1 MSDGIRLADLLAGLS
16 LISDHGLG
24 LPPDDAVRSCL
35 LATALAH
42 KLDLRDGEVADVF
55 YDSLF
60 EHVGCLGYA
69 HESHLVWGDDVA
81 ANRAAQR
88 TNFAA
93 PKELFTAY
101 LPTLLK
107 DVEGW
112 ERAQVTA
119 RLFTKGPGFLKRFA
133 TASCEVAA
141 QTARRLGLPQEV
153 QLSLRQYSEWWNGK
167 GVPAGVKGDEITLT
181 ARVVHVASVAAKFDV
196 LGGPEL
202 AVEAVRRRAGSIFD
216 PAIAAT
222 FEAHARELLETAGI
236 GDPRRRVLEVEPE
249 PLRIVPL
256 ARLREVAAAFGDVAD
271 LKTPFTHGHS
281 AGVARLARA
290 AGERLGL
297 DTETSARL
305 EIAALLHDL
314 GRVAI
319 SNAVWE
325 KPGPLTSGEWEQ
337 VRLHAYHSERILSCS
352 TVLEPMAAL
361 AGMHHERMDASG
373 YHRGAGAAQIPFAAR
388 VLAAADA
395 LQAMTQPRPHRA
407 ALTVDEAAQRL
418 QRDARAGRY
427 DSDAVKAV
435 VDAAGGSPQRGAGL
449 RPAGLS
455 EREVEVLRLVANG
468 LSNRE
473 IAQRL
478 FVSPRTAEHHVQHI
492 YAKIGAS
499 SRASAALFAMEHGLL
514 G

>member
-1 MSDGIRLADLLAGLS
+1 VSVGVRLADLLAGLS

-35 LATALAH
+35 VATALARQ
-42 KLDLRDGEVADVF
+42 LGLPDGEVAEVF
-55 YDSLF
+55 YDSLL
-60 EHVGCLGYA
+60 EHIGCVGYA
-69 HESHLVWGDDVA
+69 HETYRVWGDDVA

-93 PKELFTAY
+93 PRELFTTY
-101 LPTLLK
+101 LPTLLG
-107 DVEGW
+107 DLEAWEGV
-112 ERAQVTA
+112 QVAA
-119 RLFTKGPGFLKRFA
+119 RFPVKGPGFLARFA
-133 TASCEVAA
+133 TTSCEVAA
-141 QTARRLGLPQEV
+141 QTARRVGLPQGV
-153 QLSLRQYSEWWNGK
+153 QLSLRHYAEWWNGK
-167 GVPAGVKGDEITLT
+167 GVPGGVMGEDITLT
-181 ARVVHVASVAAKFDV
+181 SRVVHVASVGAKFDV

-202 AVEAVRRRAGSIFD
+202 AVEAVRRRAGTIFD

-222 FEAHARELLETAGI
+222 FVAHAGELLEAASA
-236 GDPRRRVLEVEPE
+236 GDPRRRVLDAEPE

-256 ARLREVAAAFGDVAD
+256 ARLPDVAAAFGDIAD

-281 AGVARLARA
+281 AGVARLTLA
-290 AGERLGL
+290 AAERLGL
-297 DTETSARL
+297 DGETAERL

-314 GRVAI
+314 GRIAI
-319 SNAVWE
+319 SNAIWE

-337 VRLHAYHSERILSCS
+337 VRLHPYHSERILSS
-352 TVLEPMAAL
+352 TADLQPMAAL
-361 AGMHHERMDASG
+361 AGMHHERMDGSG
-373 YHRGAGAAQIPFAAR
+373 YHRGCSAAQIPFPAR

-395 LQAMTQPRPHRA
+395 MHAMTQPRSHRDRLSVA
-407 ALTVDEAAQRL
+407 EAAERL
-418 QRDARAGRY
+418 EADARTGRQ
-427 DSDAVKAV
+427 DPDAVRAV
-435 VDAAGGSPQRGAGL
+435 VEGAGGSAPKAAGP

-455 EREVEVLRLVANG
+455 EREVEVLRLVADG

-473 IAQRL
+473 IARRL
-478 FVSPRTAEHHVQHI
+478 HVSSRTAEHHVQHI